1 MGSYEFLLGDFQR
14 NPVPF
19 SSGGHSSMSAMISSQ
34 KILISQEETGEN
46 DAAPAANDTPA
57 QGPTVTRKDL
67 ISKKEDVQ
75 INALR

>member
-1 MGSYEFLLGDFQR
+1 MRTTQHKLRRKKRKRERYITKTKQQTID
-14 NPVPF
+14 
-19 SSGGHSSMSAMISSQ
+19 
-34 KILISQEETGEN
+34 ISQDETGDN
-46 DAAPAANDTPA
+46 DGAPAANDAPA

>member
-1 MGSYEFLLGDFQR
+1 MRTTQQLRRKKRKRERYITNTKQQTIDICKDESGD
-14 NPVPF
+14 NEGAPA
-19 SSGGHSSMSAMISSQ
+19 G
-34 KILISQEETGEN
+34 N
-46 DAAPAANDTPA
+46 DAPA

>member
-1 MGSYEFLLGDFQR
+1 MGEINIGASKAKVITHVASKDKNSEVARSDYNL
-14 NPVPF
+14 
-19 SSGGHSSMSAMISSQ
+19 
-34 KILISQEETGEN
+34 ETDEN
-46 DAAPAANDTPA
+46 DEAPAANDTPA

>member
-1 MGSYEFLLGDFQR
+1 MERYMLKTNEYHQKYELLQEQTGD
-14 NPVPF
+14 
-19 SSGGHSSMSAMISSQ
+19 
-34 KILISQEETGEN
+34 N